1 MKNAKILYLM
11 EKEQFNMPMEANMQ
25 VFFKDSVR
33 DGKGKYYFGIDNKI
47 KCNFKDGKSP
57 GLQGKKIKKHR
68 IILKFI

>member
-47 KCNFKDGKSP
+47 KCNFKDSKSP